1 MGYNNSQQQQQ
12 AKTAK
17 KNVILRQK
25 KKQFYFCVLQ
35 LVKMCYDEL
44 MTLQMSTQHSSEIC
58 DELNST

>member
-17 KNVILRQK
+17 KNVILRQ

-58 DELNST
+58 DELNT

>member
-1 MGYNNSQQQQQ
+1 MGYNNSQQQQ
-12 AKTAK
+12 AKTAE
-17 KNVILRQK
+17 KNVIFRQKK

-58 DELNST
+58 DELNT

>member
-12 AKTAK
+12 AKTAE
-17 KNVILRQK
+17 KNVIFRQK

-58 DELNST
+58 DELNT

>member
-58 DELNST
+58 DELNT

>member
-17 KNVILRQK
+17 KIVILRQ

>member
-17 KNVILRQK
+17 KMLYLGK

>member
-1 MGYNNSQQQQQ
+1 MGYNNSQQQQ

-58 DELNST
+58 DELNT

>member
-1 MGYNNSQQQQQ
+1 MGYNNSQQQQ

-17 KNVILRQK
+17 KIVILRQK
-25 KKQFYFCVLQ
+25 KKFYFCVLQ